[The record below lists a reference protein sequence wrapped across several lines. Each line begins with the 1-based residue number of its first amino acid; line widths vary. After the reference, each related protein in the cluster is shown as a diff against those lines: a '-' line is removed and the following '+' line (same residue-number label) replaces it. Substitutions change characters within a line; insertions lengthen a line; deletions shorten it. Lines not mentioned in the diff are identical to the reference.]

1 VGYYVNIS
9 EPGETVAHGPFALTR
24 AKDFARIGSQFGGD
38 RVVTREFRG
47 PVVRVYSAGS
57 RLWPV
62 TLDQCSGFSRA
73 ELPRALVGELE
84 HTVAMAANP
93 TQYRLGAWAPKPP
106 KARKAKLVHAVFT
119 DPFCLGYVDAALQ
132 VEAFE
137 NVEGDEPLNKT
148 YGIDGFTIAG
158 LERILAD
165 CYDFQDMPYVAD
177 AIGHAHELAGRN
189 YWKAVYSADGFWSS
203 DWSPAAREVLTTAA
217 ARFPELDI
225 IVGDNKKLY
234 FEEM

>member
-9 EPGETVAHGPFALTR
+9 EPGETLAHGPFALAR
-24 AKDFARIGSQFGGD
+24 AKDFARIGSQHGGD

-47 PVVRVYSAGS
+47 PVIRIYSGGS

-62 TLDQCSGFSRA
+62 ALDQCSGFSRA
-73 ELPRALVGELE
+73 ELPRELVGELE

-93 TQYRLGAWAPKPP
+93 TQYTLGAWAPPTP
-106 KARKAKLVHAVFT
+106 KTSKAKLVHAVIT

-132 VEAFE
+132 VDDF
-137 NVEGDEPLNKT
+137 NKT
-148 YGIDGFTIAG
+148 YGVDGFTIAG

-165 CYDFQDMPYVAD
+165 CYAFQDMPYVAD
-177 AIGHAHELAGRN
+177 AIGHAQLELAGRN
-189 YWKAVYSADGFWSS
+189 FWKAVYSDDGFWSS

-225 IVGDNKKLY
+225 SVESNKKLY